1 MHYTLE
7 AITVHWEISQSDDET
22 DSSLF
27 SYIQAVSATLTDT
40 QGVDI
45 FLTLDDSTT
54 DADFAFI
61 FEQIIEQVREWAETR
76 PIITTVEGL

>member
-61 FEQIIEQVREWAETR
+61 F
-76 PIITTVEGL
+76 